1 MFTSQQLFEP
11 LPYSMY
17 PHQEAELE
25 QWVADHPEYS
35 ASQLRA
41 VVQVVNFVVTL
52 KVMLVFRG

>member
-1 MFTSQQLFEP
+1 MTGAFEP